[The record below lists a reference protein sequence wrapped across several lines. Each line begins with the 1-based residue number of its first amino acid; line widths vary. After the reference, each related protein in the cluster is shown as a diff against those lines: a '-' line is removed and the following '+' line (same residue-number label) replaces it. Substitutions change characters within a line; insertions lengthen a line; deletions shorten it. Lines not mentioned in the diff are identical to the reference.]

1 MSGRLHYDQD
11 PEAPVPR
18 AADPVGH
25 NEPMPHPRPSERPS
39 FAQRDAY
46 RDVLSDAFA
55 QGRLND
61 QEFSRRLDRAAS
73 ATVLGDLEEL
83 VADLPRGDLPVPAE
97 QIRRPAR
104 EHEERTRRTSSAR
117 RGLALAAAVLVG
129 GLAGFLGGSAAIYPN
144 TGTSGAD
151 DAVAA
156 GSEVTAGVVADD
168 AAVGDSA
175 ADDSAD
181 DASATDDSPEA
192 RAFSGVSYG
201 AAQRAAQL
209 AADHGDL
216 TGLTVTGASASVHV
230 PTEAGTTYDVVT
242 ITQDGAITTEPGGT
256 YGEEA
261 DVQLPGDRIDGEKL
275 ASMILAAPEI
285 YATTTGSTGHPA
297 TRLDVR
303 APTVDYAGVAPDE
316 PVIRVQLGLDEY
328 GGGGGAVVWTL
339 DGSRVLEVVG

>member
-25 NEPMPHPRPSERPS
+25 NEPMPHPRRSERPS
-39 FAQRDAY
+39 FAQPDAY

-144 TGTSGAD
+144 TGDRKS
-151 DAVAA
+151 
-156 GSEVTAGVVADD
+156 VV
-168 AAVGDSA
+168 
-175 ADDSAD
+175 
-181 DASATDDSPEA
+181 
-192 RAFSGVSYG
+192 
-201 AAQRAAQL
+201 
-209 AADHGDL
+209 
-216 TGLTVTGASASVHV
+216 
-230 PTEAGTTYDVVT
+230 
-242 ITQDGAITTEPGGT
+242 
-256 YGEEA
+256 
-261 DVQLPGDRIDGEKL
+261 
-275 ASMILAAPEI
+275 
-285 YATTTGSTGHPA
+285 
-297 TRLDVR
+297 
-303 APTVDYAGVAPDE
+303 
-316 PVIRVQLGLDEY
+316 
-328 GGGGGAVVWTL
+328 
-339 DGSRVLEVVG
+339 